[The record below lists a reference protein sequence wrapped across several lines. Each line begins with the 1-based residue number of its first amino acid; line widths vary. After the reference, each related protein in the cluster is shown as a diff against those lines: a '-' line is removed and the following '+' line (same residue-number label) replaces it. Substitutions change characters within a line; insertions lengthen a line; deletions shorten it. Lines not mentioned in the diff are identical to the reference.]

1 MLKKG
6 DKGARVELLQEK
18 IGAFKDGDFGN
29 KTEIKVKE
37 YQKKNKLTQTG
48 IVDDVMLKM
57 LGMLKSTSIQKNG
70 ITEAQYQEAADLI
83 GCDIAAIKAV
93 DKIEASGN
101 GFLANGE
108 VKILFEPHV
117 FWRELVA
124 KGIDPEKHL
133 FGNSDILYKKW
144 KTGSYGTSSIQW
156 GKMNRAC
163 KINTSA
169 ALKSASF
176 GRFQIMGNNFKA
188 CGYNSVEAFV
198 EAMKESEYNHLKAF
212 ISFVK
217 TNRLDKYLISKNW
230 AKFAEGYNGS
240 GYKANKYDTKLFE
253 AYTYFLKR

>member
-6 DKGARVELLQEK
+6 DGGEQVRLLQEK
-18 IGAFKDGDFGN
+18 IGAGIDGDFGKN
-29 KTEIKVKE
+29 TEIKVKE
-37 YQKKNKLTQTG
+37 FQKLNKLPQTG
-48 IVDDVMLKM
+48 IVDDVMLGM
-57 LGMLKSTSIQKNG
+57 LGMSVVQKNG

-83 GCDIAAIKAV
+83 GCDVASVKAV

-101 GFLANGE
+101 GFLANGD

-124 KGIDPEKHL
+124 KGYDPHKHL
-133 FGNSDILYKKW
+133 FGNADILYQKW
-144 KTGSYGTSSIQW
+144 KTGFYGTSSIQW

-169 ALKSASF
+169 ALKSASY
-176 GRFQIMGNNFKA
+176 GRFQIMGNNYKA
-188 CGYNSVEAFV
+188 CGYNSVEEFV
-198 EAMKESEYNHLKAF
+198 AAMKESEYNHLKAF

-217 TNRLDKYLISKNW
+217 TNRLDRYLVTKNW

-240 GYKANKYDTKLFE
+240 GYKANKYDTKLFD
-253 AYTYFLKR
+253 AYNYFSKQ